1 MESLRRL
8 SVAVYAVAAVFLLS
22 PLVDVVT
29 NTYPTD
35 LGSMQWRFGAIG
47 ILSNYLISAVFGLLL
62 ATLVAALLG
71 QRTML
76 RFSAALNVLIAVVL
90 FALTL
95 LFALDVLQLRS
106 AVRPEAGEMF
116 RIGALK
122 AAFKIVMTG
131 VALLLL
137 GVGAFRAARGEGAEG
152 RRGGR
157 KDAPLLMRE
166 G

>member
-8 SVAVYAVAAVFLLS
+8 SVAAYAVAAVFLLS
-22 PLVDVVT
+22 PLIDVLT
-29 NTYPTD
+29 NVYPTD

-62 ATLVAALLG
+62 ATLVAAVLG
-71 QRTML
+71 HRLVL
-76 RFSAALNVLIAVVL
+76 RISAVLNVLIALVL
-90 FALTL
+90 VGITL
-95 LFALDVLQLRS
+95 LFGLDVLQLRQ

-122 AAFKIVMTG
+122 ASFKILITA

-137 GVGAFRAARGEGAEG
+137 GIGALKTARGDMADA
-152 RRGGR
+152 RKGR
-157 KDAPLLMRE
+157 KDSPLLVRE
-166 G
+166 

>member
-22 PLVDVVT
+22 PLIDVVT

-47 ILSNYLISAVFGLLL
+47 ILSNYIISAVFGLLL
-62 ATLVAALLG
+62 ATLVAAVLG
-71 QRTML
+71 HRLVL
-76 RFSAALNVLIAVVL
+76 RVSAVVNVVTAVVL
-90 FALTL
+90 FLITL
-95 LFALDVLQLRS
+95 LFGLDVLQLRQ

-122 AAFKIVMTG
+122 ASFKIATTA

-137 GVGAFRAARGEGAEG
+137 GIGAFRAARGDAPEA
-152 RRGGR
+152 RKGR
-157 KDAPLLMRE
+157 KDAPLLVRE

>member
-1 MESLRRL
+1 MDSLRRL
-8 SVAVYAVAAVFLLS
+8 SVAAYAVAVLFILS
-22 PLVDVVT
+22 PLVDVLT
-29 NTYPTD
+29 NIYPTD

-47 ILSNYLISAVFGLLL
+47 ILSNYLISGVFGLLL

-71 QRTML
+71 HRTLL
-76 RFSAALNVLIAVVL
+76 RISAIVDLATAAVLLGI
-90 FALTL
+90 TL

-106 AVRPEAGEMF
+106 TVRPEAGEMF

-122 AAFKIVMTG
+122 ASLKILMTA

-137 GVGAFRAARGEGAEG
+137 GIRALKASREAEG
-152 RRGGR
+152 HRGGK
-157 KDAPLLMRE
+157 KDAPLLVRE